1 MIRGQYF
8 LTVLQSLEHCSDIYF
23 IMSDLT
29 LNHWIRVKFI
39 IDNSWLIGLIL
50 ISGGAL
56 LVPVLQRSGA
66 KVSLL
71 QATQLM
77 NQSRCT
83 ILDVREATDFAAG
96 HIRHAKNIPVSELLK
111 RITELE
117 KQKAHTVLT
126 VCASGTRSATA
137 SAILTRAG
145 FANVVSVEG
154 GMLAWQTQGLPVVK

>member
-1 MIRGQYF
+1 LFSYNGVVN
-8 LTVLQSLEHCSDIYF
+8 LD
-23 IMSDLT
+23 
-29 LNHWIRVKFI
+29 HWIFVKFI

-56 LVPVLQRSGA
+56 LVPILQRSGA

-83 ILDVREATDFAAG
+83 ILDVRDPKDFDAG
-96 HIRHAKNIPVSELLK
+96 HIRNAKNIPLVALSK
-111 RITELE
+111 RISELE
-117 KQKAHTVLT
+117 KQKSQSILA

-145 FANVVSVEG
+145 FANVVSLEG
-154 GMLAWQTQGLPVVK
+154 GMSAWREQGLPLAK

>member
-1 MIRGQYF
+1 M
-8 LTVLQSLEHCSDIYF
+8 
-23 IMSDLT
+23 
-29 LNHWIRVKFI
+29 KFI
-39 IDNSWLIGLIL
+39 LDNIWLISLIL

-56 LVPVLQRSGA
+56 LIPVLQRSGA

-83 ILDVREATDFAAG
+83 ILDVRDTTEFAAG
-96 HIRHAKNIPVSELLK
+96 HINNAKNIPVAELSK
-111 RITELE
+111 RIAELE

-137 SAILTRAG
+137 SAVLTRAG
-145 FANVVSVEG
+145 FANVVSLDG
-154 GMLAWQTQGLPVVK
+154 GMSAWQAQGLPVVLK

>member
-1 MIRGQYF
+1 
-8 LTVLQSLEHCSDIYF
+8 
-23 IMSDLT
+23 
-29 LNHWIRVKFI
+29 VKFI

-50 ISGGAL
+50 ISGAAL
-56 LVPVLQRSGA
+56 LIPVLQRSGA

-77 NQSRCT
+77 NQSRCS
-83 ILDVREATDFAAG
+83 ILDVRESTEFATG
-96 HIRHAKNIPVSELLK
+96 HIKNAKNIPVSELAK

-145 FANVVSVEG
+145 FANVVSIDG
-154 GMLAWQTQGLPVVK
+154 GMSAWQAQGLPVTKKE

>member
-1 MIRGQYF
+1 
-8 LTVLQSLEHCSDIYF
+8 
-23 IMSDLT
+23 
-29 LNHWIRVKFI
+29 VKFI
-39 IDNSWLIGLIL
+39 LDNIWLIGLIL

-56 LVPVLQRSGA
+56 LIPVLQRSGA

-77 NQSRCT
+77 NQTRCT
-83 ILDVREATDFAAG
+83 ILDVRDATEFAAG
-96 HIRHAKNIPVSELLK
+96 HIRSAKNIPVSELSK

-137 SAILTRAG
+137 SAVLTRAG
-145 FANVVSVEG
+145 FANVVSLDG
-154 GMLAWQTQGLPVVK
+154 GMSAWQTQGLPVVVK